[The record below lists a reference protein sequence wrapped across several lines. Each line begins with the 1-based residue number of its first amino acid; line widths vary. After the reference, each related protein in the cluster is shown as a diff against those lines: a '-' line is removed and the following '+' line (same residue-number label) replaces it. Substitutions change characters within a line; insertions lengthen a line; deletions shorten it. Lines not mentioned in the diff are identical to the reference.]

1 MCQWFAPT
9 KLIVTFEREG
19 MGAFTQQDIDE
30 FVIKDEKNN
39 AVGLDLPT
47 KFVLIANHQVSSGS
61 AETYLST
68 NSS

>member
-1 MCQWFAPT
+1 
-9 KLIVTFEREG
+9 

-30 FVIKDEKNN
+30 FVTKDEKNN

-61 AETYLST
+61 AETYPLLIVPRSMQT
-68 NSS
+68 GGMPGVSPIL